1 MLLSRVIKELA
12 CYLLK
17 RRKIST
23 FGRVFVCKSILI
35 FQKSSTRTAR
45 GGSEVYLQCFET
57 MKETILSVRLSRIVI
72 TRMFRRA
79 PMSNTKISIGALL
92 YFVVSAPYYRFIQKS
107 EPTQYSRVAIQVL
120 CRVLSIL
127 VLHDYVWT
135 ISNTPHV
142 QT

>member
-1 MLLSRVIKELA
+1 MSRVIKELA

-23 FGRVFVCKSILI
+23 FTGGFLFAKSILI

-79 PMSNTKISIGALL
+79 LISNIKISIGALL

-107 EPTQYSRVAIQVL
+107 EPTQYSRIAIQVL

-127 VLHDYVWT
+127 VLQDYVWT
-135 ISNTPHV
+135 IPNTIQV
-142 QT
+142 